1 MLGACVVA
9 AAGLGAG
16 YFAMA
21 TWGDRR
27 PPAWEARLNDSPSST
42 SPRASG
48 LAVFSWVLYDFANS
62 AFPTLVLTFIF
73 STYFVTTVATDAAL
87 PGDTIWQLVIA
98 VSGITVAL
106 VSPPLGAVADR
117 GGFKREFLIGASM
130 ICIIA
135 TALLWFVGPGD
146 IWLGIVLF
154 LLANTAFETG
164 LVFYNAFLPDL
175 NRPEQMG
182 QISGYGYAL
191 GYVGGL
197 TALAVGLVAFVMP
210 DALLGLEQ
218 ETAVRATNLLVA
230 GWFLLFALPQFLFV
244 REFRTEAPADVPIG
258 TLVRSS
264 FGQLAKTYREVLE
277 YPQVFRFLLARLLY
291 NDGLATIFA
300 FGGIYATLVFG
311 FEAQEL
317 LYFGIA
323 LNVSAGVGSFAMG
336 FLDDA
341 IGGKRTVIISI
352 IGLLLATIGTIVAW
366 DKTSFFV
373 SALFLG
379 IFVGPNQ
386 SASRSFMGR
395 IVPASKENEFF
406 GFFAFSGK
414 ATSFIGPLVLA
425 FMTWLTGDQRWGVAG
440 IAVLLL
446 AGLGVLMLVDEDA
459 GIAQAREASEG

>member
-1 MLGACVVA
+1 
-9 AAGLGAG
+9 
-16 YFAMA
+16 
-21 TWGDRR
+21 
-27 PPAWEARLNDSPSST
+27 
-42 SPRASG
+42 
-48 LAVFSWVLYDFANS
+48 
-62 AFPTLVLTFIF
+62 
-73 STYFVTTVATDAAL
+73 
-87 PGDTIWQLVIA
+87 GDTIWQLVIA

-130 ICIIA
+130 LCIVA

-197 TALAVGLVAFVMP
+197 AALAVGLVAFVMP

-244 REFRTEAPADVPIG
+244 REVRTEAPADVPVS
-258 TLVRSS
+258 TLVRDS

-311 FEAQEL
+311 FEAEEL

-341 IGGKRTVIISI
+341 IGGKRTVILSI
-352 IGLLLATIGTIVAW
+352 IGLLFATIGTIVAW

-446 AGLGVLMLVDEDA
+446 AGLGVLMLVDEEA